1 MHRVDDSLSQS
12 TISDLPNGGL
22 LVCFEEAQ
30 VGNLDLSVLTAM
42 LGEYLSADS
51 IESNSPSANCFS

>member
-22 LVCFEEAQ
+22 LQ
-30 VGNLDLSVLTAM
+30 VENLDLSVLTAM
-42 LGEYLSADS
+42 LGEYLSAVS